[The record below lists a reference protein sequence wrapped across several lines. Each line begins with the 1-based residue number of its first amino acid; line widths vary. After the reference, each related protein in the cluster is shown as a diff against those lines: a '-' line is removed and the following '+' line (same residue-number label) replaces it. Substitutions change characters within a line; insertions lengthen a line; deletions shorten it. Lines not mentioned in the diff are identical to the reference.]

1 MKSENLDIRWH
12 QRFANF
18 NKAYSQLKKF
28 IEYEELNELEMQG
41 LVKAF
46 EYTFELSWK
55 TLQDLLKEKGYT
67 GIAGPKP
74 VIEQSF
80 SDGYISDGED
90 WMKMIISRN
99 LTSHTY
105 NEETAKEI
113 VKSIKNSYFGLFTAL
128 RKRLEEEK

>member
-1 MKSENLDIRWH
+1 MTSENMDIRWH

-28 IEYEELNELEMQG
+28 IEHEDLNELEMQG

-55 TLQDLLKEKGYT
+55 TLQDLLEEKGYT

-80 SDGYISDGED
+80 ADGYISDGEG

-99 LTSHTY
+99 LTHHTY
-105 NEETAKEI
+105 NEETAQEI
-113 VKSIKNSYFGLFTAL
+113 VAGIKNSYFDLFTAL
-128 RKRLEEEK
+128 KNRLEIEK